1 MVIIFNRHLNNI
13 PWIKKNNVLTLT
25 DRQAARKLPRRILLT
40 DSVRLAD
47 PRDAIRALPARSGV
61 ILRHYDDPER
71 AGLARELL
79 AICRPK
85 KIPLLVAGD
94 ARLAR
99 AIGADGLHLPEDM
112 LAHGLG
118 YWRAWQG
125 PGTLL
130 CVAAHS
136 PKSLNKAAA
145 AAADF
150 ALLSP
155 VFQTKSHPDSRAI
168 GIHRFA
174 SWASNARLPVYA
186 LGGVTLQNKARILVS
201 GAAGWAA
208 IGGLSK
214 SNRGLD

>member
-1 MVIIFNRHLNNI
+1 V
-13 PWIKKNNVLTLT
+13 KSLTEHKAT
-25 DRQAARKLPRRILLT
+25 RKLPHRILLT

-61 ILRHYDDPER
+61 ILRHYNVSDR

-94 ARLAR
+94 ACLAK
-99 AIGADGLHLPEDM
+99 AIGADGLHLPEGM
-112 LAHGLG
+112 LAHELG
-118 YWRAWQG
+118 HWRRWLS
-125 PGTLL
+125 PDTFLS
-130 CVAAHS
+130 VAAHS
-136 PKSLNKAAA
+136 PKALRKAASA
-145 AAADF
+145 SASF

-155 VFQTKSHPDSRAI
+155 VFQTKSHPDIKAI

-174 SWASNARLPVYA
+174 SWTSKAQLPVYA
-186 LGGVTLQNKARILVS
+186 LGGVTRQNKGRILIT

-208 IGGLSK
+208 IGAL
-214 SNRGLD
+214 SNRNGKLD

>member
-1 MVIIFNRHLNNI
+1 MVIIFNSHLNNL
-13 PWIKKNNVLTLT
+13 PWIKKNVRTLT
-25 DRQAARKLPRRILLT
+25 ERQATRKLPQSILLT

-47 PRDAIRALPARSGV
+47 PRDTVSALPSHSGV
-61 ILRHYDDPER
+61 ILRHYNVPDR

-79 AICRPK
+79 AICRSK

-94 ARLAR
+94 ACLAST
-99 AIGADGLHLPEDM
+99 IGADGLHLPEDM

-118 YWRAWQG
+118 YWRGRQS
-125 PGTLL
+125 PGSLL

-136 PKSLNKAAA
+136 PMALCKAAA
-145 AAADF
+145 ASADF

-155 VFQTKSHPDSRAI
+155 VFQTKSHPDSKVI

-174 SWASNARLPVYA
+174 SWASNAKLPVYA
-186 LGGVTLQNKARILVS
+186 LGGVTLQNKARILAT

-208 IGGLSK
+208 IGALSK
-214 SNRGLD
+214 SNRDLD

>member
-1 MVIIFNRHLNNI
+1 MRI
-13 PWIKKNNVLTLT
+13 LT

-47 PRDAIRALPARSGV
+47 PRDAVRALPARSGV
-61 ILRHYDDPER
+61 ILRHYDDLDR
-71 AGLARELL
+71 AGLARKLL
-79 AICRPK
+79 AICRPR
-85 KIPLLVAGD
+85 KILLLVAGD

-99 AIGADGLHLPEDM
+99 AVGADGLHLPEHM

-118 YWRAWQG
+118 NWRAWQR
-125 PGTLL
+125 PEKLL

-136 PKSLNKAAA
+136 PKALCKAAA
-145 AAADF
+145 ASADF

-155 VFQTKSHPDSRAI
+155 VFPTKSHPGGGTI

-174 SWASNARLPVYA
+174 SWASKARLPVYA
-186 LGGVTLQNKARILVS
+186 LGGVTRQNKARILAS

-208 IGGLSK
+208 IGGLSNSARK
-214 SNRGLD
+214 LD